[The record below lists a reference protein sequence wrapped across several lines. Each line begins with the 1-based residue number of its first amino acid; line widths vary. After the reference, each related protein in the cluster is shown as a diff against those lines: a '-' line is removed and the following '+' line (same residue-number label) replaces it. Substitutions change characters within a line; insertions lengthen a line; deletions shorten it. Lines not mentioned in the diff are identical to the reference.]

1 MLYVTFFFDR
11 GGSPNKRQVHSVL
24 QIASHLTAEYLIP
37 QNNNLGR
44 GYIYTYNFI
53 TLSHYTI
60 FCHFPYAN
68 QRLTVLRFQKNS
80 VTLRVFAQF
89 HVTLLKKQ
97 AVA

>member
-11 GGSPNKRQVHSVL
+11 GGSPNKRQVHFAL
-24 QIASHLTAEYLIP
+24 QIATHLTAEYLLL
-37 QNNNLGR
+37 QNTNLGR

-68 QRLTVLRFQKNS
+68 QRLTALRFLKNS

-89 HVTLLKKQ
+89 HVTLPKKQ
-97 AVA
+97 VVA

>member
-11 GGSPNKRQVHSVL
+11 GGLPKKRQAHSL
-24 QIASHLTAEYLIP
+24 PQIATYLAAEYLLP
-37 QNNNLGR
+37 QNTILGR

-60 FCHFPYAN
+60 FYHFPFVN
-68 QRLTVLRFQKNS
+68 QRLAVLRFQKNS
-80 VTLRVFAQF
+80 VTLHTFAQF
-89 HVTLLKKQ
+89 HVTLPKKQ